1 MKIMK
6 RTKKL
11 NLDTVAG
18 VACYLLLLFYETKK
32 IDYDSVKNFQID
44 FEDGVFT
51 GRYIKKEEGE
61 LLKKIIEVTD
71 NISLIMSAFDYLND
85 KGLLTFKRTITLD
98 YGDSFYDFHLT
109 DKGIDMIEDAKN
121 NPLNNSALAKSFNLN
136 ISSRL
141 NFDSFIKANNIVGI
155 GGVASIETKVC

>member
-1 MKIMK
+1 MK

-18 VACYLLLLFYETKK
+18 VACYLLLSFYEIKK
-32 IDYDSVKNFQID
+32 VDYDSAKHFQID
-44 FEDGVFT
+44 FEDNIFT
-51 GRYIKKEEGE
+51 GRYIREDDDK
-61 LLKKIIEVTD
+61 LLKKIMEITD

-85 KGLLTFKRTITLD
+85 KGLLTFERSSTLN

-109 DKGIDMIEDAKN
+109 DKGIDIVEDARN

-136 ISSRL
+136 ISPRL
-141 NFDSFIKANNIVGI
+141 NFDSFIKANNIVGV
-155 GGVASIETKVC
+155 GGAASVEANVK